1 MHDRRLLLIAAAI
14 LLAGSLAIGAMW
26 QTGGGDRVPAS
37 RSIFPKV
44 LNH

>member
-1 MHDRRLLLIAAAI
+1 MHNRRLYLIIATV

-26 QTGGGDRVPAS
+26 QAGGNGTAPAS